1 MKYKVWDAVSY
12 GEGEP
17 LNPFTNVYESDQ
29 LNKVI
34 EFVDENEEKRG
45 KLFVTGLDN
54 QMLFD
59 STMKIYESP
68 DGKMVFERNML
79 SNKRVLINN

>member
-1 MKYKVWDAVSY
+1 MKYEVWDAVSY

-17 LNPFTNVYESDQ
+17 LNPFTKVYESDL
-29 LNKVI
+29 LNEVV

-45 KLFVTGLDN
+45 VLFVTGPDN
-54 QMLFD
+54 KTLFD

-68 DGKMVFERNML
+68 DGKIVFERNML
-79 SNKRVLINN
+79 SNKRVLI